1 MFVPIVLISLIV
13 LVYPLLKRDAPVLL
27 DEDETRMRAN
37 VVLYR
42 QRLAEFDEDLA
53 SGKLQPD
60 MHEQLVS
67 ELKLNLVEA
76 ARVTRDRRGVQRSH
90 VWLIASLV
98 VIIPAASGWLYTQ
111 FSPRK
116 AVDQWLSL
124 QSNLQPTVQKII
136 DDPSAMRTLGEDID
150 LRDFF
155 RVMQRY
161 LQSQKQ
167 NPDGWSLFADM
178 MSRLDVPGQATVA
191 ARKAYEQEPDNRRYA
206 LRFAQLELASNE
218 GKMTPRA
225 ERVLREWSIK
235 SPNDPGVFML
245 LGMGYYASEQWAR
258 AVDAWQSLLNVM
270 GERPSE
276 DKEYQAAVQSVRR
289 NLNSARARLDRTLAS
304 SSSPTAP
311 TGTVSTSRAAK
322 LARADT
328 DMLRSAP
335 ASARLFVYAK
345 AIAGMPMPV
354 AVKKLTPTSFP
365 VDVVLTV
372 GDAMMPTA
380 TLAQHQA
387 VKVFARWSL
396 SGQIAP
402 DAQDVVAESALV
414 NPASDPSVVLELAAE
429 AGIKP

>member
-1 MFVPIVLISLIV
+1 
-13 LVYPLLKRDAPVLL
+13 
-27 DEDETRMRAN
+27 
-37 VVLYR
+37 
-42 QRLAEFDEDLA
+42 
-53 SGKLQPD
+53 
-60 MHEQLVS
+60 
-67 ELKLNLVEA
+67 
-76 ARVTRDRRGVQRSH
+76 
-90 VWLIASLV
+90 LV

-311 TGTVSTSRAAK
+311 SVAASSGK
-322 LARADT
+322 ASSDKSSSPALSNDPKVHVRVNGDT